1 MATQPATAL
10 ISMTEVQYAHSYD
23 SNVIRL
29 LFTMVTKKQTD
40 KQKTKKKKKTELNLR
55 LFKQHDI
62 QFTLTDKYYTAS
74 ALAAPKIS

>member
-1 MATQPATAL
+1 MATQPGTAL

-40 KQKTKKKKKTELNLR
+40 KQKTKTELNLR

-74 ALAAPKIS
+74 ALSTPKIS